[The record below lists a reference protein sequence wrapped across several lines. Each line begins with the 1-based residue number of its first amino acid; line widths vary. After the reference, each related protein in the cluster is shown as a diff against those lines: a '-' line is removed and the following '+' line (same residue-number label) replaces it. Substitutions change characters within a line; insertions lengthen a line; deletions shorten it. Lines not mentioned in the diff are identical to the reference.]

1 MNPDILEDTTAT
13 PVYVDVLPGVVRDLS
28 VETAGLA
35 VITPEISFADGISD
49 DLARV
54 ANFVAAHGVG
64 SVGGASMPFAYVA
77 TTLGAAVAVA
87 WLGGRVLDAVGIKG
101 DVALAYAGVASP
113 LVLEVMQ
120 KRSQART

>member
-1 MNPDILEDTTAT
+1 MNPDILEDTS
-13 PVYVDVLPGVVRDLS
+13 PSYVEVLPGVVQT
-28 VETAGLA
+28 VAIETAGLA
-35 VITPEISFADGISD
+35 VITPEFSFADGISD

-54 ANFVAAHGVG
+54 ANFVAAHGAG
-64 SVGGASMPFAYVA
+64 SVGGASMPFPYVV

-101 DVALAYAGVASP
+101 DVALAFAGVASP

>member
-1 MNPDILEDTTAT
+1 MNPDILEDTSAT
-13 PVYVDVLPGVVRDLS
+13 YVEVLPSVVQT
-28 VETAGLA
+28 VAIETAGLA
-35 VITPEISFADGISD
+35 VITPEFSFADGISD

-64 SVGGASMPFAYVA
+64 SVGGASMPIAYVA

-101 DVALAYAGVASP
+101 DVALAFAGVASP